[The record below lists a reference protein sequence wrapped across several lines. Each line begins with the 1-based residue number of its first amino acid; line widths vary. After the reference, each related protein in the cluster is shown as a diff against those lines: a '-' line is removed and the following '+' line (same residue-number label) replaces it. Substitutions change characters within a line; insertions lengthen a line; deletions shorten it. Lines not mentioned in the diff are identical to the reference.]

1 MWDTRYNLLKPLRDA
16 MKFEVSDDHTTAPWC
31 EIAQRK
37 LLGMPDDKPI
47 ERMSV
52 ISVYKEKSKPFEDT
66 RVNYTPDSTGN
77 VTFNV
82 SGHNKYYSMP
92 DLNDQC
98 ITAAKEIGCKMASAD
113 RVAQ

>member
-1 MWDTRYNLLKPLRDA
+1 MQLTRFDLLKPLRDA
-16 MKFEVSDDHTTAPWC
+16 MKYEVSDDHSSAPWC

-37 LLGMPDDKPI
+37 LLGADDEPI
-47 ERMSV
+47 KRLSV

-66 RVNYTPDSTGN
+66 RVDYHTENGD

-82 SGHNKYYSMP
+82 SGHNKYYSLP
-92 DLNDQC
+92 DFNNQC

-113 RVAQ
+113 RVA